1 MKRAILG
8 ILCLFL
14 GPVLSLAL
22 GFIAYFALDYSYGTG
37 ANTEGTAT
45 PTQQYYSSIA
55 QPVGASV
62 AVGGVLFSLW
72 LTYLT
77 LPKRGTTV
85 A

>member
-1 MKRAILG
+1 MI
-8 ILCLFL
+8 L

-22 GFIAYFALDYSYGTG
+22 GFITYILLDYSYGTG
-37 ANTEGTAT
+37 ANTEGTVT

-55 QPVGASV
+55 QPAAAGV
-62 AVGGVLFSLW
+62 AIGGVLLSLW

-77 LPKRGTTV
+77 LPKYGKTV